1 MEDRPRIA
9 ITMGDPAG
17 VGPEIIIK
25 MFQDRSV
32 YNFSCP
38 LIVGDATFL
47 NEVTLKLASSL
58 SIIPISSPQEASF
71 TPGSIDVLDLKNIS
85 NGIDVGQ
92 PDAVGGKA
100 SVDYIR
106 TAVNLALNHKVE
118 AITTAPINKK
128 SIHLAGFMAGA
139 Y

>member
-17 VGPEIIIK
+17 VGPEIIVK

-47 NEVTLKLASSL
+47 NEEILLESFVVFWFERTTSYGSNLNFRAVVSSM
-58 SIIPISSPQEASF
+58 
-71 TPGSIDVLDLKNIS
+71 
-85 NGIDVGQ
+85 
-92 PDAVGGKA
+92 
-100 SVDYIR
+100 
-106 TAVNLALNHKVE
+106 VN
-118 AITTAPINKK
+118 
-128 SIHLAGFMAGA
+128 
-139 Y
+139 

>member
-17 VGPEIIIK
+17 VGPEIIVK

-47 NEVTLKLASSL
+47 NEVASKLASSL

-85 NGIDVGQ
+85 NGINVGQ
-92 PDAVGGKA
+92 PDAVGGKP
-100 SVDYIR
+100 
-106 TAVNLALNHKVE
+106 L
-118 AITTAPINKK
+118 
-128 SIHLAGFMAGA
+128 
-139 Y
+139 